1 MTKDTRAARIADL
14 RAEFQRLIDFHAV
27 SFRDI
32 DDKAKYW
39 LTITLPAFV
48 ALAGYLYQNGTQM
61 GFPLIVAGY
70 ALAANLFVSTFLL
83 SSALGSRR
91 VESGILTPVNHD
103 FLGVEY
109 FLASA
114 ANWQSLQEDQTAE
127 MLRAIRNN
135 EVRNAEKS
143 RWLQLGEASLFRGAP
158 AAICVGGGCAFAY
171 TTACPSGLGGIPI
184 VTGTVAG
191 IGVGLAVSAALVAF
205 THGTTSSGDITE
217 K

>member
-1 MTKDTRAARIADL
+1 MTKDTRSARIADL
-14 RAEFQRLIDFHAV
+14 RAEFQRLIDFHGV

-70 ALAANLFVSTFLL
+70 ALAANLFVSTLL
-83 SSALGSRR
+83 FSTALGAQR
-91 VESGILTPVNHD
+91 VESGILTPVDHD
-103 FLGVEY
+103 FRSIEY
-109 FLASA
+109 FLESA
-114 ANWQSLQEDQTAE
+114 ANWRSLQENQTSE
-127 MLRAIRNN
+127 ILRAIRNN
-135 EVRNAEKS
+135 EARNAEKS
-143 RWLQLGEASLFRGAP
+143 RWLQFGEASLFRGAP

-171 TTACPSGLGGIPI
+171 TTACPSGLGAIPI

-191 IGVGLAVSAALVAF
+191 IGVGLAVSAAFVAF
-205 THGTTSSGDITE
+205 THRTASVGDVT
-217 K
+217 